1 MPSSGSPMVRRRRLA
16 GELRRL
22 RASTGK
28 TADDVAKILGW
39 SKAKVSRYEL
49 AHGGLK
55 LADVARLLEFY
66 GVQGSHR
73 EQLLALAE
81 EATHKG
87 WWEAYSDVLPEGHLA
102 YIGLEAEATSILE
115 WQINVVPG
123 LLQSEQYARE
133 ILSGYHDVATI
144 SPRAIQRRLET
155 RITRQ
160 QLLTRDKP
168 LEYVALLDE
177 SVLHR
182 QRGDPSVMNAQL
194 QRLAE
199 VSELP
204 NVTIQIVPL
213 KANRGLA
220 VDSFSILQFGKA
232 HETTFHD
239 MVSLEHLVNELY
251 VEGDTDTYQFRLA
264 FDRLASEALSPQE
277 SRDLILTTHLGWRR
291 AITRPTNRTLAPPVG
306 GEVCALFAAD
316 IAEFTRPDRDD
327 DIRMFIRE
335 ELYRILERAFD
346 ESEIP
351 WTACFREDRGDGALV
366 VVPPNIAPKGI
377 IDPLPERIRSLIR
390 RHNHVS
396 STAAHIQLRAAV
408 HLGPVHHDGHG
419 FVGAD
424 VDFLFRMLDARLLKH
439 TLASTG
445 ADLALI
451 ISDYV
456 YRNIVSRHPSLVS
469 PAAFQPVRF
478 QVKRTK
484 ARAWTCFLS
493 APSL

>member
-1 MPSSGSPMVRRRRLA
+1 MTSSGSPTVRRRRLA
-16 GELRRL
+16 AELRRL

-55 LADVARLLEFY
+55 PADVARLLEFY

-81 EATHKG
+81 EATYKG
-87 WWEAYSDVLPEGHLA
+87 WWEAYSDVLTEGHLA
-102 YIGLEAEATSILE
+102 YIGLEAEATSIRE

-123 LLQSEQYARE
+123 LLQTEQYAQE

-160 QLLTRDKP
+160 QLLTRYKP

-182 QRGDPSVMNAQL
+182 QRGDPSVMHAQL
-194 QRLAE
+194 QRLADI
-199 VSELP
+199 SELP

-220 VDSFSILQFGKA
+220 VDSFSILQFGNDHDTA
-232 HETTFHD
+232 FHD
-239 MVSLEHLVNELY
+239 MVSLEHLINELY

-264 FDRLASEALSPQE
+264 FNRLASESLSPQE
-277 SRDLILTTHLGWRR
+277 SRELILTTHLGWGRTM
-291 AITRPTNRTLAPPVG
+291 TRPAKRTLVLPASG
-306 GEVCALFAAD
+306 QVCALFAVD
-316 IAEFTRPDRDD
+316 VAEFTRPYRDD
-327 DIRMFIRE
+327 DVRMFIRE
-335 ELYRILERAFD
+335 EPYRILERAFD
-346 ESEIP
+346 ESGIP

-366 VVPPNIAPKGI
+366 VVPPNITPKGI
-377 IDPLPERIRSLIR
+377 IDPLPERLRSLIR

-396 STAAHIQLRAAV
+396 STAAHIQLRAAI

-419 FVGAD
+419 FVSSD
-424 VDFLFRMLDARLLKH
+424 VDFLFRMLDARPLKH

-469 PAAFQPVRF
+469 PVAFQPVRF
-478 QVKRTK
+478 QVKRTR
-484 ARAWTCFLS
+484 ARAWTYFLS
-493 APSL
+493 APPP